1 MKALAW
7 YFHAPGFVYAL
18 GPFRFEELVT
28 EREARAY
35 IRDWLKVRRLPKGC
49 ALWPPNK

>member
-7 YFHAPGFVYAL
+7 YFHEPGAVYAL
-18 GPFRFEELVT
+18 GPFRFEQPIT